1 MVARNTGT
9 LSNRTRVLK
18 NQADE
23 GNVIDDDQVAVKDT
37 RVRNVGDVQSSRWF
51 LMNRVCMVVPLK
63 IFLDYH
69 PKNFRESNLLKSTVI
84 SLRESRRRTFSG

>member
-9 LSNRTRVLK
+9 LTRTRVLK
-18 NQADE
+18 NHADE
-23 GNVIDDDQVAVKDT
+23 RNILDDDQVAVKDT

-51 LMNRVCMVVPLK
+51 LMNRVCMVVPLT

-69 PKNFRESNLLKSTVI
+69 PKNFRESYPLKRAVI
-84 SLRESRRRTFSG
+84 SLGESRRRPFSG

>member
-9 LSNRTRVLK
+9 LNRTRVLK
-18 NQADE
+18 NHADE
-23 GNVIDDDQVAVKDT
+23 RNIIDDDQVAVKDT

-69 PKNFRESNLLKSTVI
+69 PKNFRESNPLKSTVI
-84 SLRESRRRTFSG
+84 SLRESRRRTFSD

>member
-23 GNVIDDDQVAVKDT
+23 GNIIDDDQVAVKDT
-37 RVRNVGDVQSSRWF
+37 KVRNVGDVQSSRWF

>member
-9 LSNRTRVLK
+9 LNRTRVLK

-23 GNVIDDDQVAVKDT
+23 GNIVDDDQVAVKDT

-51 LMNRVCMVVPLK
+51 LNYERSL
-63 IFLDYH
+63 YG
-69 PKNFRESNLLKSTVI
+69 SSTKD
-84 SLRESRRRTFSG
+84 FP

>member
-9 LSNRTRVLK
+9 LNRTRVLK
-18 NQADE
+18 NHADE
-23 GNVIDDDQVAVKDT
+23 RNIIDDDQVAVKDT

-51 LMNRVCMVVPLK
+51 MNRVCMIVPLK

-69 PKNFRESNLLKSTVI
+69 SKSFRESNPLKRTVI
-84 SLRESRRRTFSG
+84 SLGESRRRTFSG

>member
-1 MVARNTGT
+1 MVARNTST

-23 GNVIDDDQVAVKDT
+23 GNIIDDDQVAVKDT

-51 LMNRVCMVVPLK
+51 LINRVCMVVPLK

-69 PKNFRESNLLKSTVI
+69 PKNFRESNPLKSTVI

>member
-9 LSNRTRVLK
+9 LNRTRVLK
-18 NQADE
+18 NHADE
-23 GNVIDDDQVAVKDT
+23 RNIIDDDQVVVKDT

-69 PKNFRESNLLKSTVI
+69 PKNFRESNPLKSTVI
-84 SLRESRRRTFSG
+84 SLGESRRRPFSG

>member
-23 GNVIDDDQVAVKDT
+23 GNIIDDDQVAVKDT

>member
-23 GNVIDDDQVAVKDT
+23 GKIIDDDQVAVKDT